1 VLLVIVV
8 TGTVYILLVYSKCL
22 VQMLLEY
29 CMFYLHNLD
38 LVKTNKTMLSIFM
51 NLWFDTGVQL

>member
-51 NLWFDTGVQL
+51 NLWLVV